1 MKEYLSGNTFWSTEE
16 AHECPRMQQEEFCPQ
31 GIQALVKH
39 WRTSSNAMKNDI
51 IFSTKVAG

>member
-1 MKEYLSGNTFWSTEE
+1 MKEYLGGNTFWSAEE
-16 AHECPRMQQEEFCPQ
+16 AHECPSMQKKEFFPQ

-39 WRTSSNAMKNDI
+39 WWTSSNAMKNYI